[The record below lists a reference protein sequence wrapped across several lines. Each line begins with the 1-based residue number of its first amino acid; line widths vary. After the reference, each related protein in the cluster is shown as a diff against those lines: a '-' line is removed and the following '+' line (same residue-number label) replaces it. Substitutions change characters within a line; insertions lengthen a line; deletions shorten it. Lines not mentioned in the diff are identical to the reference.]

1 MDCPSNKVTI
11 NKMNFISSYKTA
23 LILAP
28 HTDDGELGCGGTIA
42 RLIDEGSDVYYAA
55 FSTAA
60 ESVPKEFPSG
70 ILKKEV
76 RNATL
81 CLGIPSDNLFVYD
94 YPVRKLNFSRQDIL
108 EDLVQLRSR
117 LSPDLVLMPSLND
130 FHQDHATVAEEGLRA
145 FKHVTILGYEL
156 PWNNLSINHQCF
168 IKLQPSHMERK
179 VAAVSEYRSQGRKSY
194 VSEESI
200 FSLGRTR
207 GVQIDTEFAELF
219 EVVRWIL

>member
-1 MDCPSNKVTI
+1 M
-11 NKMNFISSYKTA
+11 
-23 LILAP
+23 
-28 HTDDGELGCGGTIA
+28 
-42 RLIDEGSDVYYAA
+42 
-55 FSTAA
+55 
-60 ESVPKEFPSG
+60 PKEFPSG

-76 RNATL
+76 RNATS

-108 EDLVQLRSR
+108 EDLVQLRSQ

-130 FHQDHATVAEEGLRA
+130 FHQDHATVANEGLRA

-168 IKLQPSHMERK
+168 IKLRPSHMERK
-179 VAAVSEYRSQGRKSY
+179 VAAVSKYRSQGRKSY
-194 VSEESI
+194 VSKESI
-200 FSLGRTR
+200 YSLGRTR

-219 EVVRWIL
+219 EVVRLIL